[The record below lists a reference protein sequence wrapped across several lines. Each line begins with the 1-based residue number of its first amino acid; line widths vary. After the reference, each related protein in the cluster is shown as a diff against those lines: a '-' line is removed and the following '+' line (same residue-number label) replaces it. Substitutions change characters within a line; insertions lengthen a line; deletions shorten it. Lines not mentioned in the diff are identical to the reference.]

1 MGKLRAAVRDYFAS
15 IGQPSER
22 HAAITL
28 AEHALEVADELED
41 DVSEPVER
49 VVVVADVDDR

>member
-1 MGKLRAAVRDYFAS
+1 MGKLRAAAQDYFAS

-28 AEHALEVADELED
+28 AEHALEVADELEGD
-41 DVSEPVER
+41 ASERVER
-49 VVVVADVDDR
+49 VVGPLPRPD

>member
-1 MGKLRAAVRDYFAS
+1 MGKLRAAAQDYFAS

-28 AEHALEVADELED
+28 AEHALEVADELD
-41 DVSEPVER
+41 GDPSER
-49 VVVVADVDDR
+49 VEPVVADLDDR